1 MNKNMKFKSFIVLV
15 MVHCTFSLLYAAV
28 KPNSLFTNNGVLQ
41 QGVDVPVW
49 GTANEGEKV
58 TVEFAGQTLITTTVN
73 GKWMVKLKPLKATS
87 EAQTLTVKGVNT
99 VTISNILVG
108 EVWLCSGQSN
118 MGFPLRAVKSLGDYP
133 KVAEVLKDAQNYSLI
148 RQFSV
153 PLKKSTDI
161 PAIVDDVNG
170 KWNVC
175 DSKTAENFSAVA
187 YFFGRDLFKKLNV
200 PIGLVNSSYGGTACE
215 NWMSKETLESFPE
228 MKSIMENYLKNLK
241 EFGPKLQGYLLN
253 EASLLQQFSVD
264 SALAVQQGKPLPKKP
279 TAPMSPAERG
289 GPTGLWNTM
298 LYPLIPYAIKGAV
311 WYQGEANASRGIQY
325 RTLLPAMINNWRTE
339 WKQGDFPF
347 LIVQI
352 PGWKNHYPEL
362 KEAQLL
368 TWQKVKNTAMSVT
381 YDLDD
386 TLDVHPGNKQPVG
399 ERLVLAARA
408 EAYGE
413 KIEYSGPVYKSMKVD
428 GNKIILTFDH
438 VGGGLVIKGNELK
451 DFTIAGEDKKF
462 VPAMAK
468 IVKDKVVVSAEGI
481 DNPVAV
487 RAGWR
492 FCPQMNLYN
501 KENLPATPFRT
512 DVTPNP

>member
-1 MNKNMKFKSFIVLV
+1 MKKQLKIIISCAIIA
-15 MVHCTFSLLYAAV
+15 TITSINAGYAAV
-28 KPNSLFTNNGVLQ
+28 KPNSLFTNNGILQ
-41 QGVDVPVW
+41 QGVEVPVW
-49 GTANEGEKV
+49 GTASEGEKV
-58 TVEFAGQTLITTTVN
+58 TVEFAGQTLTTTAQN
-73 GKWMVKLKPLKATS
+73 EKWMVRLKPLKATS
-87 EAQTLTVKGVNT
+87 EPQTMTVRGENT

-118 MGFPLRAVKSLGDYP
+118 MGFPLRAVKAINGYP
-133 KVAEVLKDAQNYSLI
+133 AVSEVLKDAQNYPLV
-148 RQFSV
+148 RQFSI

-200 PIGLVNSSYGGTACE
+200 PIGLINSSYGGTACE

-228 MKSIMENYLKNLK
+228 LKSIMENYTKALK
-241 EFGPKLQGYLLN
+241 EFGPKLQGYLMN
-253 EASLLQQFSVD
+253 EVSLLQQYSVD
-264 SALAVQQGKPLPKKP
+264 SALAVQQGKSLPKKP
-279 TAPMSPAERG
+279 AAPMSPAERG

-298 LYPLIPYAIKGAV
+298 IYPLIPYAIKGAV

-325 RTLLPAMINNWRTE
+325 RTLLPAMINNWRTT

-368 TWQKVKNTAMSVT
+368 TWQKVKNTAMTVT
-381 YDLDD
+381 YDCDD

-408 EAYGE
+408 VAYGE
-413 KIEYSGPVYKSMKVD
+413 KIVYSGPVYKSMQVD

-438 VGGGLVIKGNELK
+438 TGSGLMAKGGELK
-451 DFTIAGEDKKF
+451 DFVIAGDDKKF
-462 VPAMAK
+462 VRAK
-468 IVKDKVVVSAEGI
+468 AVIVKDKVVVTAESI
-481 DNPVAV
+481 KNPVAV

-492 FCPQMNLYN
+492 FCPEMNLYN
-501 KENLPATPFRT
+501 QEGLPATPFRT
-512 DVTPNP
+512 DLE